1 MMKIFHKKMKQSLT
15 YYITLLIIK
24 LKGLKKNFN
33 QDPISYQK
41 LRREDLYRPKGKF
54 FRENI
59 SRYFQIAIS
68 EITEIKQKS
77 ASNKLL
83 IFIHGGAFI
92 SGPGEHHW
100 DAIKKIAQN
109 TEYTI
114 WMCNYPK
121 APEYQIPEI
130 SKNIDAIYNE
140 ALKEFNPNHIRLI
153 GDSVGGT
160 LLIALTQRLLANNK
174 PIPNKLIL
182 ISPVMDASMSNVDID
197 KLEVKDP
204 ILSKAGLISAKN
216 MCAGDTDL
224 KDVMISPLY
233 GSFKKFPKTIMY
245 LAEND
250 ITYPD
255 QKLLVEQLKT
265 SNVDFKWVVGKNMPH
280 IWPLLPIMKEAK
292 STFTEIIEVIN
303 NK

>member
-1 MMKIFHKKMKQSLT
+1 MKQSLT
-15 YYITLLIIK
+15 YYITLLVIK
-24 LKGLKKNFN
+24 LKGLKENFSKA
-33 QDPISYQK
+33 PVPYQK
-41 LRREDLYRPKGKF
+41 IRKEDVYRPKGAF
-54 FRENI
+54 FKHNV
-59 SRYFQIAIS
+59 SRYFQIAKS
-68 EITEIKQKS
+68 DITEIKQG
-77 ASNKLL
+77 NKLL

-92 SGPGEHHW
+92 SGPGQHHW
-100 DAIKKIAQN
+100 DAIKQIVKN
-109 TEYTI
+109 TDYTI

-121 APEYQIPEI
+121 APEYQIQEI
-130 SKNIDAIYNE
+130 SKNIDAIYSE
-140 ALKEFNPNHIRLI
+140 ALMGFNPNHIRLL

-160 LLIALTQRLLANNK
+160 LIIALTQRLIANDK

-204 ILSKAGLISAKN
+204 ILSKAGLLSAKN

-280 IWPLLPIMKEAK
+280 IWPLLPIMKEARF
-292 STFTEIIEVIN
+292 TLTEIIEVIN